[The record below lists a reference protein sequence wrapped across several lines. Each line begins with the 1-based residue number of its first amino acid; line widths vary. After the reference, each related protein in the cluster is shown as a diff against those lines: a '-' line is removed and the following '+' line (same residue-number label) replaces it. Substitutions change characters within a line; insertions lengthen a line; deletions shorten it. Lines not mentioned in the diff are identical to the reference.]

1 MKYLWY
7 LVLVPNVIAIMLLIF
22 NKNFSKRYNLKKA
35 IPTLLIYIILGIEI
49 ICRHNIDRF
58 FSKNYAGIGWAI
70 YLYTLVIFLI
80 SPFFILYSCNI
91 KRGKTVYDKW
101 WFKILLFILL
111 MVPFLLIV
119 WGKVLLLKLG
129 Y

>member
-1 MKYLWY
+1 
-7 LVLVPNVIAIMLLIF
+7 MLLIF

-101 WFKILLFILL
+101 WFKILLFILN
-111 MVPFLLIV
+111 ME
-119 WGKVLLLKLG
+119 LLLKTAITTLVSSAKAFLNLILLSTSFLCSS